1 MDLKNIPQNPG
12 VYLMKDLND
21 EIIYV
26 GKAKNLKKR
35 VASYFSQSAKDPKTQ
50 LLIKHITKVDY
61 IVTAGEM
68 EALILE
74 CNLIKE
80 KKPKYN
86 INLKDNKSYPFIKVT
101 VNEPFPRVF
110 KTRTFKRDGGRYFGP
125 YPNVGLVYRN
135 LKLIQQLFPIR
146 SCDLE
151 LPSKKAVEPCLDYFI
166 KRCDGCC
173 IDKVTPESY
182 REYIDQVILFL
193 SGKYKKLLKYL
204 TDEMK
209 EASKELRFEVAA
221 KFKSQIESVK
231 GIHETQRVYSTE
243 DIDLD
248 VMGLYQGDRVIGLTL
263 LFIREGKLLGKRFF
277 IIKEEGIVKNFSPE
291 TVMGDA
297 LKNYYSDHH
306 EVPGEVIL
314 PVEPLEKGLL
324 QEYLGRL
331 KGSKV
336 KITVPKVGRK
346 MDWVQLASQNARFG
360 YLEEQ
365 RMTEKE
371 LVLTELK
378 KVLKLTAE
386 PRRIE
391 GFDIANTLGQHSVAA
406 MVSFKDG
413 LADKKS
419 YRHFKIK
426 SVEGPNDVGS
436 LKEAVGRRYQKLVNE
451 SLALPDL
458 ILIDGGKGQVNGA
471 KEVLDALNLSIP
483 VIGLAKREE
492 EIFYPKN
499 PEPLVLPR
507 NSVALRLLQEVR
519 DEAHRFGNS
528 FHRKLRDKSM
538 IHSQLDEVK
547 GVGKV
552 RRKALLKHFKTIDDI
567 KKASVEE
574 LCEAEKVD
582 QPTAE
587 KVYGYFHPKDSKDR

>member
-1 MDLKNIPQNPG
+1 MDLKNIPPNPG
-12 VYLMKDLND
+12 VYLMKDLKD

-35 VASYFSQSAKDPKTQ
+35 VASYFSQSTKDPKTQ
-50 LLIKHITKVDY
+50 LLVKHITKVDY

-151 LPSKKAVEPCLDYFI
+151 LPSKRTLEPCLDYFI

-173 IDKVTPESY
+173 IDKITPESY

-193 SGKYKKLLKYL
+193 SGKYSKLLKYL
-204 TDEMK
+204 TGEMAQ
-209 EASKELRFEVAA
+209 ASKELRFEVAA
-221 KFKSQIESVK
+221 KFKSQIEAVK

-277 IIKEEGIVKNFSPE
+277 IIKEKEIVKNFSPE

-306 EVPGEVIL
+306 EIPGEVIL
-314 PVEPLEKGLL
+314 PVEPLEKDLL
-324 QEYLGRL
+324 QKYLSRL
-331 KGSKV
+331 KGSRV

-346 MDWVQLASQNARFG
+346 IDWVQLASQNARFG

-391 GFDIANTLGQHSVAA
+391 GFDIANILGQHSVAA

-413 LADKKS
+413 IADKKS

-436 LKEAVGRRYQKLVNE
+436 LKEVVGRRYQKLINE

-499 PEPLVLPR
+499 PDPLVLPR

-574 LCEAEKVD
+574 LCEVDKVD

-587 KVYGYFHPKDSKDR
+587 KVYGYFHPKDSR

>member
-1 MDLKNIPQNPG
+1 
-12 VYLMKDLND
+12 
-21 EIIYV
+21 
-26 GKAKNLKKR
+26 
-35 VASYFSQSAKDPKTQ
+35 
-50 LLIKHITKVDY
+50 
-61 IVTAGEM
+61 M

-151 LPSKKAVEPCLDYFI
+151 LPSKRTLEPCLDYFI

-173 IDKVTPESY
+173 IDKITPESY

-193 SGKYKKLLKYL
+193 SGKYSKLLKYL
-204 TDEMK
+204 TGEMAQ
-209 EASKELRFEVAA
+209 ASKELRFEVAA
-221 KFKSQIESVK
+221 RFKSQIEAVK
-231 GIHETQRVYSTE
+231 GIHEIQRVYSTE

-277 IIKEEGIVKNFSPE
+277 IIKEKEIVKNFSPE

-306 EVPGEVIL
+306 EIPGEIIL
-314 PVEPLEKGLL
+314 PVEPLEKDLL
-324 QEYLGRL
+324 QKYLSRL
-331 KGSKV
+331 KGSRV

-346 MDWVQLASQNARFG
+346 IDWVQLASQNARFG

-391 GFDIANTLGQHSVAA
+391 GFDIANILGQHSVAA

-413 LADKKS
+413 IADKKS

-436 LKEAVGRRYQKLVNE
+436 LKEVVGRRYQKLINE

-499 PEPLVLPR
+499 PDPLVLPR

-574 LCEAEKVD
+574 LCQVDKVD

-587 KVYGYFHPKDSKDR
+587 KVYGYFHPKDSR